1 MRFLRLSVRPGWLQA
16 TFSAVNRAVYVYMYA
31 ESEWKNNTNI
41 FRTLLLVE
49 SRVYEFQRRRK
60 RKRDLHSKIRSL
72 HKKAGFILPGR
83 FFFKKI
89 QRVRRVEDWFSLK
102 KKKKKGKEKK
112 RKERKKEKEKNEE
125 LSCRSCRISRRKFSP
140 HESCHAAFFFL
151 ILRVSASLQRTA
163 EEERDTE
170 RHAWEDFVYSIAPI
184 RERFN
189 FCAPRARLVTVK
201 YRADHYSRRDLQHSS
216 RQPRRRWMQIPYKM
230 CNNPV

>member
-102 KKKKKGKEKK
+102 KKKKKEKKKKKRKKEGK
-112 RKERKKEKEKNEE
+112 RKERRTQ
-125 LSCRSCRISRRKFSP
+125 LSKLSNLAPKVLSARILPRG
-140 HESCHAAFFFL
+140 FFFL

-163 EEERDTE
+163 EEERHGET
-170 RHAWEDFVYSIAPI
+170 RL
-184 RERFN
+184 RRF
-189 FCAPRARLVTVK
+189 RLLD
-201 YRADHYSRRDLQHSS
+201 RADTRKIQFLRATRQARNSEISS
-216 RQPRRRWMQIPYKM
+216 RSLFSSRSPT
-230 CNNPV
+230 